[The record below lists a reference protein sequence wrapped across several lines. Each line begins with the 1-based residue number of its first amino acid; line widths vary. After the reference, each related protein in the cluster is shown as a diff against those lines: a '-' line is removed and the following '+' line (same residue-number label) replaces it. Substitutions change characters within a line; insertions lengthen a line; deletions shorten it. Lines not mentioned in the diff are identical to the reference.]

1 MASVASTRALAT
13 VLVGCRLWRTG
24 ASPRARHGARGR
36 GGRLLTCPPAGFVQ
50 GRLRRLELDGRR
62 LRLHQSRLRRLA
74 CHLLL
79 YERRLRR
86 LARRSL
92 ASQGRVEAVTWSFI
106 SADRAKLFGGG
117 KPELSLAN
125 PIAAELSDMRP
136 SLAPGLLA
144 AAQRNADRGFG
155 DVALFEVGQVFKGA
169 GDKDQRMAVA
179 AVRRGTAKASGAG
192 RHWSG
197 KAASVDVFD
206 AKADAMAMLAAL
218 GVPLGGMQIVS
229 GGPDFLH
236 PGRSATLQF
245 GPKNVL
251 GWFGELHPRTLEALD
266 VSGPL
271 CAFEIHLDEI
281 PAQKAKATRA
291 KAKLELSEFMPLER
305 DFAFVVD
312 RAVKAADIVRAAQGA
327 DKALI
332 AGVDVFD
339 VYEGA
344 GVPEG
349 QKSVAIAVRLQP
361 REKTLAEAEI
371 EAVAARIVADV
382 TKKTGGILR
391 G

>member
-1 MASVASTRALAT
+1 MAA
-13 VLVGCRLWRTG
+13 
-24 ASPRARHGARGR
+24 
-36 GGRLLTCPPAGFVQ
+36 
-50 GRLRRLELDGRR
+50 
-62 LRLHQSRLRRLA
+62 
-74 CHLLL
+74 
-79 YERRLRR
+79 
-86 LARRSL
+86 
-92 ASQGRVEAVTWSFI
+92 
-106 SADRAKLFGGG
+106 
-117 KPELSLAN
+117 
-125 PIAAELSDMRP
+125 
-136 SLAPGLLA
+136 
-144 AAQRNADRGFG
+144 
-155 DVALFEVGQVFKGA
+155 
-169 GDKDQRMAVA
+169 A